1 MNIRNTI
8 QLIIRL
14 ILLAYICAANTIE
27 LYGVK
32 KRRDIA
38 VPLSVN
44 IVCSLCLLFD
54 EVVMS
59 LPQRSRTVRHMEDS
73 TILDSEGRTNSKAR
87 RGGVMITESSG
98 SEITTLFLMRETRV
112 MET

>member
-38 VPLSVN
+38 VLLSVN

-59 LPQRSRTVRHMEDS
+59 LPQRSRTVRYMEDS
-73 TILDSEGRTNSKAR
+73 TRS
-87 RGGVMITESSG
+87 
-98 SEITTLFLMRETRV
+98 
-112 MET
+112 